1 MLVVIVFGIMHSIA
15 KSRAQRTTVF
25 CVLTGVKDDRD
36 MMAFS
41 YLPWESLQQEKVEKQ
56 VVSFAARSQIYDR
69 SRFAATKVTRLDMR
83 PLLFPSHLM
92 PSIPIS

>member
-1 MLVVIVFGIMHSIA
+1 MSVLHMVKHVGCQSFWNLHSIA

-25 CVLTGVKDDRD
+25 CILTGVKDDRD

-56 VVSFAARSQIYDR
+56 VVSFAA
-69 SRFAATKVTRLDMR
+69 M
-83 PLLFPSHLM
+83 
-92 PSIPIS
+92 